1 MEDTKKS
8 IQNTIRG
15 MADEDL
21 ADLSTH
27 VADEVERRRDKITM
41 DDLTYENLQDP
52 KFAKRAGEEIARVE
66 RLRLERGY

>member
-41 DDLTYENLQDP
+41 DDLT
-52 KFAKRAGEEIARVE
+52 
-66 RLRLERGY
+66 LRELTGPEVRQTGR